1 MERIAAAGYHEDYR
15 KNVLLNAFAVYDN
28 KVKRH
33 MDGYCPLNRP
43 SGNRKIERRKE
54 KIKKKREWGTKG
66 GFIAPIIVPTTPDGE
81 LAKMLRSVAESEK
94 EFGIKFK
101 IVEKGGMTIENI
113 FQTSNPTASGSCGKF
128 DCIMDDQ
135 NGRNCHKSNVMYDW
149 TCNNC
154 PSSYVGETSR
164 NTRSSEHIKKASD
177 KKEESFI
184 HNLQL
189 QSHNGDQPNF
199 SVKVLKLFQDAFSR
213 QVYEG
218 VYIWRNID
226 YYKTLTYIMI
236 CEILGDDWCKSHVN
250 NQNFQ
255 FYQLFISI

>member
-1 MERIAAAGYHEDYR
+1 
-15 KNVLLNAFAVYDN
+15 
-28 KVKRH
+28 
-33 MDGYCPLNRP
+33 
-43 SGNRKIERRKE
+43 
-54 KIKKKREWGTKG
+54 
-66 GFIAPIIVPTTPDGE
+66 
-81 LAKMLRSVAESEK
+81 
-94 EFGIKFK
+94 
-101 IVEKGGMTIENI
+101 
-113 FQTSNPTASGSCGKF
+113 
-128 DCIMDDQ
+128 
-135 NGRNCHKSNVMYDW
+135 MYDW

-236 CEILGDDWCKSHVN
+236 CEILGDD
-250 NQNFQ
+250 
-255 FYQLFISI
+255 